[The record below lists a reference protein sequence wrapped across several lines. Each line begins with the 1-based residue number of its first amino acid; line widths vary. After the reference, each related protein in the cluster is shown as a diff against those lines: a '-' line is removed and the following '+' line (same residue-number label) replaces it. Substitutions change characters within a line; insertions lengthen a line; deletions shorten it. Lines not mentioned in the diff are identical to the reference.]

1 MWVGHPRRMAR
12 TARLHGLIAGLAVVW
27 AGGCAIPIIGAR
39 SHAPTEEPTDRAT
52 AQAAHGRARA
62 AGPRVPVRQADALA
76 GEGCEERL
84 AGEGVRFER
93 VAPAAAHGVEQ
104 PVRLLGPLDGV
115 EVSSRDH
122 SSLHAILDC
131 RLALAL
137 LSWAPTLRR
146 AGVKRIEHYSIY
158 RPGARVETS
167 GRESGH
173 ARGLAID
180 AARFYL
186 QNGSV
191 LDVQTDWEERERGS
205 APCPRRPE
213 EAWPSRLLR
222 GIVCDAVDQQ
232 LFQIVITPNH
242 DRAHDNHVHL
252 ERKPEVSWT
261 YVR

>member
-1 MWVGHPRRMAR
+1 MPFAR
-12 TARLHGLIAGLAVVW
+12 SSARLAIALVIAC
-27 AGGCAIPIIGAR
+27 ASGCAIPIIGAPSQHTAR
-39 SHAPTEEPTDRAT
+39 SAERERPRASAHATP
-52 AQAAHGRARA
+52 ARA
-62 AGPRVPVRQADALA
+62 ARAQRSTPGLMLPPRERDAGSCEDALA
-76 GEGCEERL
+76 S
-84 AGEGVRFER
+84 AGVRFER
-93 VAPAAAHGVEQ
+93 VAESAANGVEQ
-104 PVRLLGPLDGV
+104 PVRLTGP
-115 EVSSRDH
+115 
-122 SSLHAILDC
+122 
-131 RLALAL
+131 L

-146 AGVKRIEHYSIY
+146 AGVARIEHYSMY
-158 RPGARVETS
+158 RPGARVGGS

-186 QNGSV
+186 RNGSV
-191 LDVQTDWEERERGS
+191 LDVLTDWEERDHGG

-232 LFQIVITPNH
+232 LFQIVITPHH
-242 DRAHDNHVHL
+242 DHAHDNHVHL

>member
-1 MWVGHPRRMAR
+1 MPLRNSAR
-12 TARLHGLIAGLAVVW
+12 FAIAVLIAFAS
-27 AGGCAIPIIGAR
+27 GCAIPIIGAR
-39 SHAPTEEPTDRAT
+39 PHHSPRADARDEPQHDS
-52 AQAAHGRARA
+52 ARA
-62 AGPRVPVRQADALA
+62 AHAHSSAPALMLAQHAGNCEDALA
-76 GEGCEERL
+76 
-84 AGEGVRFER
+84 AAGVRFER
-93 VAPAAAHGVEQ
+93 VAQDSAHGVEE

-115 EVSSRDH
+115 EVSSRDGA
-122 SSLHAILDC
+122 SVHAILDC
-131 RLALAL
+131 RLALSL

-146 AGVKRIEHYSIY
+146 AGVARIEHYSIY
-158 RPGARVETS
+158 RPGARVSGS

-191 LDVQTDWEERERGS
+191 LDVLTDWEERDHGGS
-205 APCPRRPE
+205 PCPRRPE
-213 EAWPSRLLR
+213 EAWQSRLLR

-232 LFQIVITPNH
+232 LFQIVITPHH
-242 DRAHDNHVHL
+242 DHAHDNHVHL

>member
-1 MWVGHPRRMAR
+1 V
-12 TARLHGLIAGLAVVW
+12 IACAS
-27 AGGCAIPIIGAR
+27 GCAIPIIGAPSQHTAR
-39 SHAPTEEPTDRAT
+39 SAERERPRASAHATP
-52 AQAAHGRARA
+52 ARA
-62 AGPRVPVRQADALA
+62 ARAQRSTPGLMLPPRERDAGSCEDALA
-76 GEGCEERL
+76 S
-84 AGEGVRFER
+84 AGVRFER
-93 VAPAAAHGVEQ
+93 VAESAANGVEQ
-104 PVRLLGPLDGV
+104 PVRLTGPLDGV
-115 EVSSRDH
+115 EVVSRDGTSVH
-122 SSLHAILDC
+122 TILDC

-146 AGVKRIEHYSIY
+146 AGVARIEHYSMY
-158 RPGARVETS
+158 RPGARVGGS

-186 QNGSV
+186 RNGSV
-191 LDVQTDWEERERGS
+191 LDVLTDWEERDHGG

-232 LFQIVITPNH
+232 LFQIVITPHH
-242 DRAHDNHVHL
+242 DHAHDNHVHL